1 VPSSAFR
8 HYPALSGFAEQLSS
22 QVGTDVSQPPQHV
35 YDYSH
40 VCFLVLHCVVLTL
53 SLVTLSAA
61 ALSDAAMSSAQD
73 PGTYRPLLQ

>member
-1 VPSSAFR
+1 MPSSAFR
-8 HYPALSGFAEQLSS
+8 HDPALSGFAEQLSS
-22 QVGTDVSQPPQHV
+22 QVGTDVSQPPRV

-61 ALSDAAMSSAQD
+61 TLSDAAMSSAQD